1 MSYQTAISG
10 LDWSMV
16 SSGITIPAA
25 GISAMQTYEQSMGA
39 IIAGNNVGVIRANV
53 SSANYTG
60 TINDIVYDVIV
71 ISGTIS
77 TNRTVNLYFD
87 GSLNGNKRYTV
98 LNDVVAVGG
107 GLYTVTLTTGL
118 GASVVL
124 TAPASPSPTSM
135 ILIYV
140 DTLGNVV
147 AGGDIVS
154 SGSNSNGSYIQ
165 FADGTMIQSGNAAYS
180 FTAAPYSAIC
190 TVTFPISFIT
200 TSYQVSFTVITYS
213 SSNET
218 WAGASGAGGPSK
230 ATTKYTSY
238 VTTFMI
244 ANGNQTATGTF
255 DWIAIGK
262 WK

>member
-16 SSGITIPAA
+16 SSGITIPSA
-25 GISAMQTYEQSMGA
+25 GIFAMQTYEQSMGA
-39 IIAGNNVGVIRANV
+39 IIAGNNVGVIMANV

-98 LNDVVAVGG
+98 LNDVVAVSG

-118 GASVVL
+118 GTSVVL

-154 SGSNSNGSYIQ
+154 SGSNSNGYYIQ
-165 FADGTMIQSGNAAYS
+165 FADGTMICRQN
-180 FTAAPYSAIC
+180 TATITIIGGPYDGWYEQ
-190 TVTFPISFIT
+190 TLDWTFPVPFVGSP
-200 TSYQVSFTVITYS
+200 QVPAPGFMRTVAGLATFTWIGLIS
-213 SSNET
+213 SSGT
-218 WAGASGAGGPSK
+218 RF
-230 ATTKYTSY
+230 
-238 VTTFMI
+238 V
-244 ANGNQTATGTF
+244 ANSLDNSTQGYFLATATGR
-255 DWIAIGK
+255 